1 MSEEVKTNEPVKQE
15 GEFKLKKKTTPK
27 KLVETKDN
35 ITKVNV
41 NPKEPLVE
49 VPDNITKVEINKEED
64 AIQIGETKKVPV
76 GEPSGDST
84 KVGEPVQES
93 NETTEGFSPIKEV
106 EETEVKKVEAEVKE
120 AIRDEK
126 VLGKPLPENIEKLV
140 SFMEETGGSIEDYT
154 RLNTDY
160 SKIDDK
166 TLLKEYYK
174 KNKPYLEGEDIDL
187 LLEDFSFDE
196 DLDEPRDIRKK
207 KIAFKEEVAK
217 AKGFLEE
224 TKSKYYDEI
233 KLRPGVTQDQQKAM
247 DFFNRYNKQQEQ
259 ATLQHEQFKENTKK
273 LFNDEFEGFDIKV
286 GDKKYKYNIQNA
298 QNVAENQSNI
308 TNLVGKFLDNE
319 GNVSDTK
326 GYHKAM
332 YAAENVDKIAAH
344 FYEQGKADAVKE
356 VVNKSRN
363 LTDTKAR
370 SQQGNV
376 FLNGLKVKSISGADS
391 TKLKIKTRKFN

>member
-41 NPKEPLVE
+41 NSKEPLIE
-49 VPDNITKVEINKEED
+49 VPDNITKVEIKKEED
-64 AIQIGETKKVPV
+64 AIQIGETKEV
-76 GEPSGDST
+76 SGDTSPGDSV
-84 KVGEPVQES
+84 KMEEPVQES
-93 NETTEGFSPIKEV
+93 NETTEGFSAIKEV
-106 EETEVKKVEAEVKE
+106 TEEEVKKVEAEVKE

-126 VLGKPLPENIEKLV
+126 VLGKQLPENIEKLV

-160 SKIDDK
+160 SKVDDK

-196 DLDEPRDIRKK
+196 DLDEAKDIRKK

-233 KLRPGVTQDQQKAM
+233 KLRPGVTQEQQKAM

-273 LFNDEFEGFDIKV
+273 LFNDDFEGFDIKV
-286 GDKKYKYNIQNA
+286 GDKRYKYNIQNA

-308 TNLVGKFLDNE
+308 TNLVGKFLDSE
-319 GNVSDTK
+319 GNVNDTK

-356 VVNKSRN
+356 VVNKSKN